1 MLEKYKD
8 SLPVIEPQNPF
19 LDVTK
24 VDYEELESYINHK
37 LWIREKTEEGLIEK
51 IDILISIDRE
61 KNIVSFKE
69 SNINY
74 NDLIGIED
82 LNANYNENNIDFK
95 SFVDKKAKITN
106 KYNTAIECAIQDVDD
121 ELIIFAVRLAN
132 YETLSYD
139 LSYPL
144 NLIKRIKKI

>member
-1 MLEKYKD
+1 MLEKYRD
-8 SLPVIEPQNPF
+8 SLPIIEPQNPF

-24 VDYEELESYINHK
+24 VNYEELENYINHK
-37 LWIREKTEEGLIEK
+37 LWIREKTEDYLIEK
-51 IDILISIDRE
+51 IDILKNIDRE

-82 LNANYNENNIDFK
+82 LNINYNENNIDFK
-95 SFVDKKAKITN
+95 SFVGKKAKITN
-106 KYNTAIECAIQDVDD
+106 KYNNSIDCAIQDADD
-121 ELIIFAVRLAN
+121 ELIFFAVRLAD

-144 NLIKRIKKI
+144 NLIKDIKEI